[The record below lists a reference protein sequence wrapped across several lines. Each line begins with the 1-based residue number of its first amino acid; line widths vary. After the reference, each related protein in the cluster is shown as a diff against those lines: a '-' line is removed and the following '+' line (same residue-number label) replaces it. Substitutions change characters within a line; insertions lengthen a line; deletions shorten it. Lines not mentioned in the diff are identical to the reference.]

1 MMHIASKSSIAA
13 LAAAASLMSAQA
25 EAKIKDLG
33 FRVIQDQFSE
43 MPTLEM
49 RFDGSKWVWA
59 NKGDGYNIK
68 VKIKIDSSVY
78 KVSGGM
84 IHVPQANMPLWAMP
98 AGYKTKDYEKIETV
112 YVGKPML
119 TSFQGDAANLCSV
132 FGGEKKSV
140 RDLEAT
146 AILSVLHSAETHS
159 TKGIL
164 PIKVVCLPKEA
175 APAPAKL
182 TATALKVYTLPA
194 NPKCGQPVHLVT
206 EIHSDM
212 AGKVNFT
219 LFRKDGEKQ
228 DASLTTEKVGNGYV
242 KRWSKK
248 YVYDQSIKREYK
260 VMVKGSQLQSE
271 WVAVDVKCGANADLD
286 RPQGLTN

>member
-1 MMHIASKSSIAA
+1 MMHIGSKSSMAA
-13 LAAAASLMSAQA
+13 LVAAATLMAVQA
-25 EAKIKDLG
+25 EAKVKELG

-49 RFDGSKWVWA
+49 RHDGSKWVWA

-68 VKIKIDSSVY
+68 VKVKIDSSVY
-78 KVSGGM
+78 KVHGGM
-84 IHVPQANMPLWAMP
+84 IHVPQANMNLWAMP
-98 AGYKTKDYEKIETV
+98 QGYKTKDYEKVETV
-112 YVGKPML
+112 HVGKPML

-140 RDLEAT
+140 RDLDAT
-146 AILSVLHSAETHS
+146 AILSVMHSSDTHS

-164 PIKVVCLPKEA
+164 PIKVVCLPKE
-175 APAPAKL
+175 PHRVPVDL

-194 NPKCGQPVHLVT
+194 NPRCGEPVHLVT
-206 EIHSDM
+206 EIHTNKP
-212 AGKVNFT
+212 GKVDFT

-228 DASLTTEKVGNGYV
+228 DASLTTGKVANGYA

-260 VMVKGSQLQSE
+260 VMVKGSELASE
-271 WVAVDVKCGANADLD
+271 WVPVEVKCGANADFE